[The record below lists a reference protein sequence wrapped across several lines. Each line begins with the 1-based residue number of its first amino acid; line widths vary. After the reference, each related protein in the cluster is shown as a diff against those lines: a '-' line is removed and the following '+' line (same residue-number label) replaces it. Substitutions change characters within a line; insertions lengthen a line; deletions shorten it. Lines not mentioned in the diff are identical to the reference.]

1 MIPFEEAFDIVK
13 NNINT
18 LDTEHVPLA
27 EAYGRILAE
36 DLKSDMDMPP
46 FNKSAVDGY
55 ACKESDL
62 ENELTLIE
70 IVPAGKYPE
79 KVVTEGVCSKIMTGA
94 PVPEGADMV
103 VMVENCS
110 EENGI
115 VRINSHNKK
124 SNISLQA
131 EDIREGDLVLAKN
144 TYIKPE
150 QIAVL
155 ASIGASTPLVY
166 KKPKIGIIS
175 TGDELVEPGVKPAKG
190 QIRNSNA
197 MQLYGQVMKY
207 GATPGYIGIAKDNA
221 ESTNEMI
228 EEALNNYDIV
238 LLSGGVSMG
247 DFDFVPMSLKK
258 QGIELHFEKIQ
269 VQPGKPTVFG
279 TRNKQ
284 YFFGLPGNPV
294 SSFVQ
299 FELFVKPLIYAMQGL
314 PFESKVQSMEMGSDY
329 KRKRNSRKA
338 FIPVQIN
345 EEGKVVPVEYH
356 GSAHIHSYIHADG
369 ITHLEIG
376 QSEIKEGDKV
386 NVRLL

>member
-18 LDTEHVPLA
+18 LDTERVPLA
-27 EAYGRILAE
+27 EAFGRVLAE
-36 DLKSDMDMPP
+36 NLKSDMDMPP

-79 KVVTEGVCSKIMTGA
+79 KRVSVGTCSKIMTGA
-94 PVPEGADMV
+94 PVPEGAEMV

-115 VRINSHNKK
+115 VRINTHNKK
-124 SNISLQA
+124 SNISIQG
-131 EDIREGDLVLAKN
+131 EDIHEGDLVLAKN

-155 ASIGASTPLVY
+155 ASIGAAEPLVY
-166 KKPKIGIIS
+166 RKPKIGIIS
-175 TGDELVEPGVKPAKG
+175 TGDELVEPESKPAKG

-197 MQLYGQVMKY
+197 MQLFAQAIKY
-207 GATPGYIGIAKDNA
+207 GAIPGYIGIAKDNA

-247 DFDFVPMSLKK
+247 DFDFVPLSLKK
-258 QGIELHFEKIQ
+258 QGVKLHFEKIQ

-314 PFESKVQSMEMGSDY
+314 PFGSSSQTMEMGSNF

-345 EEGKVVPVEYH
+345 KEGKVVPVEYH
-356 GSAHIHSYIHADG
+356 GSAHIHSYIYADG